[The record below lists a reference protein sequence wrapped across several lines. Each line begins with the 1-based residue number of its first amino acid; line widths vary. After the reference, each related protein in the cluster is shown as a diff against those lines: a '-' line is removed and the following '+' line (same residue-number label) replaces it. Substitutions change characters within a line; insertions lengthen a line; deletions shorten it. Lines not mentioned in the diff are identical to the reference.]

1 MEEDYSGKEEMT
13 YPLAYLAKTDEDVMY
28 YHQAM
33 QQLKKFV
40 RAIVKEMN
48 DQCNRTH
55 RKLILKEDVPEGK
68 PLLES
73 IWLMK

>member
-33 QQLKKFV
+33 QQLKKI
-40 RAIVKEMN
+40 RQGHCKRNERPMQQDAQKAYP
-48 DQCNRTH
+48 QGR
-55 RKLILKEDVPEGK
+55 RP
-68 PLLES
+68 
-73 IWLMK
+73 